1 MRMDSNAVVVTRN
14 KLNLNTDD
22 IWSNGN
28 FAICTYRG
36 EDRCG
41 VIKRAGELPLLAS
54 FVRFR
59 LQHHCFHDLEV
70 VLAYIVFSYDHFLNG
85 CKQNERSD

>member
-1 MRMDSNAVVVTRN
+1 MQMDSNAAVVTRN
-14 KLNLNTDD
+14 KLGLNSR
-22 IWSNGN
+22 IRGN
-28 FAICTYRG
+28 FATCTYRG

-85 CKQNERSD
+85 CKQNERGN

>member
-1 MRMDSNAVVVTRN
+1 MQMDSKATVVTRN
-14 KLNLNTDD
+14 KLGL
-22 IWSNGN
+22 SGRRGN
-28 FAICTYRG
+28 FTACTYRG

-70 VLAYIVFSYDHFLNG
+70 VLAYIVFFYDHFLNG
-85 CKQNERSD
+85 CKQNGCGN